1 MTLVTLTSR
10 GQVTIPKS
18 VRDSLLLKSGD
29 RIEFIVT
36 RKGEALLRPL
46 TLSVDD
52 VFGRLHKR
60 GKKPFTVEEM
70 DKGIRKKMR
79 GES

>member
-1 MTLVTLTSR
+1 
-10 GQVTIPKS
+10 
-18 VRDSLLLKSGD
+18 LLLKSGD

-36 RKGEALLRPL
+36 KKGEALLRPL

-60 GKKPFTVEEM
+60 GKKPFSVEEM
-70 DKGIRKKMR
+70 DKGIRKKMM
-79 GES
+79 ENLK